1 MPYENLLLDT
11 WSKDNA
17 IAEEDAAFLANLIFG
32 YLISHFSDR
41 NTFSGWPKN
50 CLLRIENILKCTARY
65 KRKVAPS
72 CALRAL
78 VIVLSLKDD
87 PGLAHT
93 ISSSFIAEVLWI
105 VAFMALAADRGQRF
119 TMGEYTLAM
128 RPRDGVNREYFES
141 IFHHTPR
148 IIRPY
153 LKQALA
159 VRRRLSDR
167 RKVEVI
173 MEYWLAPWMA
183 KVDRA
188 MGLVGIHAGGPAMR
202 THSVY
207 FPRAVS
213 RSDQLVEILPV
224 RLREYCSFRSET

>member
-11 WSKDNA
+11 WSKDST

-41 NTFSGWPKN
+41 DTFSGWPKN
-50 CLLRIENILKCTARY
+50 CLLRFENILKYTARY

-78 VIVLSLKDD
+78 LIVLSLKGD
-87 PGLAHT
+87 PGLVHT
-93 ISSSFIAEVLWI
+93 ISSSFNAEVLWI
-105 VAFMALAADRGQRF
+105 VAFMALAADRGQKF
-119 TMGEYTLAM
+119 TMGEYTLAV
-128 RPRDGVNREYFES
+128 RPRDGVNREYFDS
-141 IFHHTPR
+141 IYNHTPC

-167 RKVEVI
+167 RKVEAM
-173 MEYWLAPWMA
+173 MEYWLAPWVA
-183 KVDRA
+183 RVDCA
-188 MGLVGIHAGGPAMR
+188 MGLVGVHAEGPAMR
-202 THSVY
+202 IHTIY
-207 FPRAVS
+207 FPRVVGKP
-213 RSDQLVEILPV
+213 DQLAVITSV
-224 RLREYCSFRSET
+224 RRRE